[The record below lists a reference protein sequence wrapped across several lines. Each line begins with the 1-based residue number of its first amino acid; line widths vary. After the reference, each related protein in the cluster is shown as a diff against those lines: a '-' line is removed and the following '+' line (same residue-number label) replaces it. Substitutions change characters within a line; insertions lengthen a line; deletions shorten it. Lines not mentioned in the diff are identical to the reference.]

1 MSQPD
6 TIPTASKRPRFFYGY
21 VVLGAALA
29 IWIFAWG
36 TNQAFGVLFK
46 PAIEDLGW
54 TRAQLS
60 GAFSL
65 GSIVM
70 ALMGAVT
77 GRLSDRFG
85 PRLIITAFGAFLG
98 IGYLVMSSVS
108 AVWQAYVAWGILVGI
123 GASVVGPALM
133 STLSRWFHKR
143 RGLAI
148 GIVSTGAGIGGM
160 IFSPVSAWLALTY
173 SWRFAWVILGIISLL
188 IMVSS
193 GLLLK
198 RSPAEAG
205 QLPDGAATIKLPE
218 TKTIQSNSP
227 VQGISLSQALLT
239 RQFWLLCAILLCFG
253 LNRGIMV
260 HIAPHVNDI
269 GYSLTSAANVMAVNA
284 AVSIIGR
291 LVMGQ
296 VADMI
301 GGRRAFIISFTL
313 MPIAFLVIGMG
324 RELWTLYL
332 FAVLYG
338 FAWGGLA
345 VLRFSTAGE
354 LFGVGS
360 LGAIMGI
367 VEFFATG
374 GSGITPI
381 IAGHLFDI
389 NGNYDLTFLIFG
401 IVGLIGFVL
410 SWLITPVK
418 LSDNKK

>member
-1 MSQPD
+1 
-6 TIPTASKRPRFFYGY
+6 
-21 VVLGAALA
+21 
-29 IWIFAWG
+29 
-36 TNQAFGVLFK
+36 
-46 PAIEDLGW
+46 
-54 TRAQLS
+54 
-60 GAFSL
+60 
-65 GSIVM
+65 
-70 ALMGAVT
+70 
-77 GRLSDRFG
+77 
-85 PRLIITAFGAFLG
+85 
-98 IGYLVMSSVS
+98 
-108 AVWQAYVAWGILVGI
+108 
-123 GASVVGPALM
+123 M

-218 TKTIQSNSP
+218 TNTIQSNSS
-227 VQGISLSQALLT
+227 VQGISLSQALHT

-367 VEFFATG
+367 VEFFATA

>member
-1 MSQPD
+1 MSQSD
-6 TIPTASKRPRFFYGY
+6 IIPTAGKKPRFFYGY

-29 IWIFAWG
+29 IWIFSWG

-46 PAIEDLGW
+46 PAIEELGW

-85 PRLIITAFGAFLG
+85 PRLIITVFGSFLG
-98 IGYLVMSSVS
+98 IGYLLMSPMN
-108 AVWQAYVAWGILVGI
+108 AVWQAYVVWGILVGT

-133 STLSRWFHKR
+133 STLSRWFNKR

-148 GIVSTGAGIGGM
+148 GVVSTGAGIGGM
-160 IFSPVSAWLALTY
+160 IFSPVAAWLALAY
-173 SWRFAWVILGIISLL
+173 SWRFAWIILGIISLL
-188 IMVSS
+188 IMISS

-198 RSPAEAG
+198 RRPAEAG
-205 QLPDGAATIKLPE
+205 QLPDGAAEMKKPE
-218 TKTIQSNSP
+218 TKTIQDSGP
-227 VQGISLSQALLT
+227 VQGISLSQALHT
-239 RQFWLLCAILLCFG
+239 RQFWILCAILLCFG

-260 HIAPHVNDI
+260 HIAPHVSDI
-269 GYSLTSAANVMAVNA
+269 GYSLTAAANVMAVNA

-301 GGRRAFIISFTL
+301 GGRRAFIISFIL
-313 MPIAFLVIGMG
+313 MPMAFLVIGIG
-324 RELWTLYL
+324 RELWTFYL

-354 LFGVGS
+354 LFGVSS

-367 VEFFATG
+367 VEFFATA

-410 SWLITPVK
+410 SWLITPVVP
-418 LSDNKK
+418 SDK